1 MMLLIHLFFTIAYVH
16 IILLGT
22 YHQTSWIDNF
32 FEQKYL
38 YELYQL
44 IPIGGDLLLIGL
56 FVFLMIFFV
65 FHYYFYKKFS
75 PRYRVAIAS
84 KTIKRIRKL
93 NLSNPEIL
101 SYLRKI
107 DPFVFEEMLLTL
119 LKENG
124 YKIKRNKR
132 YTGDGGSDG
141 QVWLNGVHYHV
152 QAKRYKSHIS
162 KQHMVEFIE
171 LTKREKSKG
180 LFIHTGRT
188 GKATKSLADEYRIE
202 IISGDALCHLVKKK
216 NQH

>member
-1 MMLLIHLFFTIAYVH
+1 MIFVHIFFTTVYFH
-16 IILLGT
+16 LGLLGL
-22 YHQTSWIDNF
+22 YHQTSLIDNF
-32 FEQKYL
+32 LEKSYL
-38 YELYQL
+38 YKLYQHIPLGGNLFL
-44 IPIGGDLLLIGL
+44 ISL
-56 FVFLMIFFV
+56 FVTLVANFV
-65 FHYYFYKKFS
+65 FHYHFYKKFS
-75 PRYRVAIAS
+75 PRYRVAIAN
-84 KTIKRIRKL
+84 KTIKRLRKL
-93 NLSNPEIL
+93 NLSNPETL

-119 LKENG
+119 LKEKG

-141 QVWLNGVHYHV
+141 QVWLKGTHYHV

-188 GKATKSLADEYRIE
+188 GKATKILADEHKIE
-202 IISGDALCHLVKKK
+202 IVSGDSLCKLIKK
-216 NQH
+216 